1 MSHLPYKCIIQP
13 TSKDKLHLQMNT
25 LIDKNIIVAVT
36 GGIAAYKSA
45 EIVRQFKRVNAHI
58 RVIMTPGSKEF
69 IRPLTLQAL
78 SGNPVYSELLDEE
91 AEMGMS
97 HIELAKWADLI
108 LVAPASADFI
118 ADFTHGKADNLLGA
132 VLLATSAKVVICPAM
147 NSSMWLHHAT
157 KANVETLLKRD
168 IKIIG
173 PDIGIQACGDTGP
186 GRMSEPTDIFK
197 QCAQCFNAKIFEGIK
212 IIITAGPT
220 REWLDP
226 IRFISNQSSGKMGY
240 AIAQAAVDAGAE
252 VLLVSGPVDLIPP
265 KKVQFHSAMTAQG
278 MLDLVLEHIANAH
291 IFISTAAVA
300 DYAPINIAKNKIK
313 SDTKTISISL
323 NKNKDI
329 VKTVATEYPN
339 VYVVGF
345 AAETNNISDYAR
357 SKLVSK
363 KLNAIIVN
371 DVSRSD
377 IGFNS
382 DDNEVTWIDKETELE
397 IPKMSKTQLAH
408 KLIELINQKIKN

>member
-1 MSHLPYKCIIQP
+1 M
-13 TSKDKLHLQMNT
+13 DT

-157 KANVETLLKRD
+157 KANVETLLSRD

-186 GRMSEPTDIFK
+186 GRMSEPTDIFE
-197 QCAQCFNAKIFEGIK
+197 QCAQCFNA
-212 IIITAGPT
+212 
-220 REWLDP
+220 
-226 IRFISNQSSGKMGY
+226 N
-240 AIAQAAVDAGAE
+240 
-252 VLLVSGPVDLIPP
+252 
-265 KKVQFHSAMTAQG
+265 
-278 MLDLVLEHIANAH
+278 
-291 IFISTAAVA
+291 
-300 DYAPINIAKNKIK
+300 
-313 SDTKTISISL
+313 
-323 NKNKDI
+323 
-329 VKTVATEYPN
+329 
-339 VYVVGF
+339 
-345 AAETNNISDYAR
+345 
-357 SKLVSK
+357 
-363 KLNAIIVN
+363 
-371 DVSRSD
+371 
-377 IGFNS
+377 
-382 DDNEVTWIDKETELE
+382 
-397 IPKMSKTQLAH
+397 
-408 KLIELINQKIKN
+408 